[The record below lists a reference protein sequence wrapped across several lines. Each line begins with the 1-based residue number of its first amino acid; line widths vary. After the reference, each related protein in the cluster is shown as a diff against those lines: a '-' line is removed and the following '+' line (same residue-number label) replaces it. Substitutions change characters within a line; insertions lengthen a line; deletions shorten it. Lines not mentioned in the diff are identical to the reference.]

1 MRSDQQIHHSKTNR
15 RYVVYPLVG
24 GISLLLLLPPYSMGD
39 HCFSFTSTPSEDS
52 HSTQH
57 QDTGGALSPQPQ
69 TQPLRSAQN
78 PLKNSAH
85 NGNAKVGN
93 GARNG
98 NPAQILIK
106 NSAQNGNAETGN
118 GARKGKTTQN
128 RPARKPNENSAPTG
142 NAQKGNV
149 TESPKAHSFS
159 ICSLLGPTMA
169 ILIILLFATFV
180 LAITGAKTIE
190 TNPPPKTSS
199 DTREEC
205 VCMIKRGQI
214 RVTQINLNKSPDAWD
229 DKQPIRTRYLG
240 HVTYPIISSKLTQSE
255 VILVDEEKEI
265 LGEETEPVDSKKD
278 QTNKYT
284 IPKLTEDLSD
294 LLHYLS
300 NQEPPLIGKQ
310 KRIKDRKK
318 AQIKQK
324 RKLLSEK
331 KKGQSSKTNPGNI
344 DMGDLTNSSNGY
356 TAVYDKTAERKLQ
369 GDSTTAAKVPET
381 APRAGIMIHKNISTG
396 EAGTGVQLKH
406 VFLLNYYSSATSPP
420 PPMRFISSRQVEEGV
435 ELSLTDGDTVTILLK
450 LGNKASILSS
460 IYMGRGMECP
470 PPKFKEIVDY
480 AKINN
485 HALVLGSDVNAHST
499 AWGSVRF
506 DPEGTTRGE
515 ALLDKII
522 QEDLHISNVNN
533 AITFDNGRW
542 ENVIDLTITNNSA
555 VKGLPEWEVVKGTCR
570 TDRVKI
576 TIVIVG
582 PGMNHGMGE
591 MGLKDLLLSLNGEK
605 PGPGG
610 YPDLSGAMRLLTEME
625 KLKGLYSQLS
635 GLARLEEFYKGVTA
649 RGLVTHELM
658 IRILIPGDVP

>member
-106 NSAQNGNAETGN
+106 NSAQNGNAETGK
-118 GARKGKTTQN
+118 GARKGKTIQN
-128 RPARKPNENSAPTG
+128 RPARKPNEKSAPTG

-180 LAITGAKTIE
+180 LAITGSENA
-190 TNPPPKTSS
+190 TSAS
-199 DTREEC
+199 PEYVTSNVEEEC
-205 VCMIKRGQI
+205 VCMIRESGVRRPKHSLTRHTSGW
-214 RVTQINLNKSPDAWD
+214 KS
-229 DKQPIRTRYLG
+229 KQPIRTRYLG
-240 HVTYPIISSKLTQSE
+240 HVTYPPFQQGVLEDEVVLT
-255 VILVDEEKEI
+255 DEEKEI

-300 NQEPPLIGKQ
+300 NQSPPPEEKA
-310 KRIKDRKK
+310 KREKDRKK

-344 DMGDLTNSSNGY
+344 DMGDLTNSLEGTTEKPN
-356 TAVYDKTAERKLQ
+356 KKKPRKLQ

-381 APRAGIMIHKNISTG
+381 APRHPIALVKWVGTG

-406 VFLLNYYSSATSPP
+406 DLAVRYYSSATSPP

-435 ELSLTDGDTVTILLK
+435 ELEVTDDVSLAAVVET
-450 LGNKASILSS
+450 
-460 IYMGRGMECP
+460 
-470 PPKFKEIVDY
+470 
-480 AKINN
+480 
-485 HALVLGSDVNAHST
+485 
-499 AWGSVRF
+499 
-506 DPEGTTRGE
+506 
-515 ALLDKII
+515 
-522 QEDLHISNVNN
+522 
-533 AITFDNGRW
+533 
-542 ENVIDLTITNNSA
+542 
-555 VKGLPEWEVVKGTCR
+555 VKGLPDWEVVS
-570 TDRVKI
+570 TDRGKI
-576 TIVIVG
+576 TIRIVG

-591 MGLKDLLLSLNGEK
+591 HGLKMLLLSLNGEK
-605 PGPGG
+605 PGPDG
-610 YPDLSGAMRLLTEME
+610 YPALSGAMRLLTWAP
-625 KLKGLYSQLS
+625 KLGEGKPAIGYLDVD
-635 GLARLEEFYKGVTA
+635 EEFYSGVTA
-649 RGLVTHELM
+649 RGLVTHQLQ
-658 IRILIPGDVP
+658 IDALIPGDVP